1 MIKTIVIDDDLDTA
15 ETFANILMMKDIKVL
30 DIALNGEKGFESY
43 KEFHPDVVLMD
54 VMMPES
60 DGFDGLEKIRNYDP
74 DAKVIIVTADFRSDT
89 EERLIDQHASAII
102 YKPYDIE
109 QVIKTIHEV
118 YEGTFELS

>member
-15 ETFANILMMKDIKVL
+15 ETFANVLMMKDIKVL

-60 DGFDGLEKIRNYDP
+60 DGFDGLKKIREYDP
-74 DAKVIIVTADFRSDT
+74 DAKIVIVTADFRAGT
-89 EERLIDQHASAII
+89 EEKLIEDNANAII
-102 YKPYDIE
+102 YKPINIDEVVHI
-109 QVIKTIHEV
+109 IHSV
-118 YEGTFELS
+118 NEGTFELS

>member
-15 ETFANILMMKDIKVL
+15 ETFANVLMMKDIKVL

-60 DGFDGLEKIRNYDP
+60 DGFDGLKKIREYDP
-74 DAKVIIVTADFRSDT
+74 DAKIVIVTADFRVGT
-89 EERLIDQHASAII
+89 EEKLIEDNANAII
-102 YKPYDIE
+102 YKPINIDEVVHI
-109 QVIKTIHEV
+109 IHSV
-118 YEGTFELS
+118 NEGTFELS

>member
-15 ETFANILMMKDIKVL
+15 ETFANVLMMKDIKVL

-60 DGFDGLEKIRNYDP
+60 DGFDGLKKIREYDP
-74 DAKVIIVTADFRSDT
+74 DAKIVIVTADFRAGT
-89 EERLIDQHASAII
+89 EDKLIEDNANAII
-102 YKPYDIE
+102 YKPINIDEVVHI
-109 QVIKTIHEV
+109 IHSV
-118 YEGTFELS
+118 NEGTFELS

>member
-15 ETFANILMMKDIKVL
+15 ETFANVLMMKDIKVL

-60 DGFDGLEKIRNYDP
+60 DGFDGLKKIREYDP
-74 DAKVIIVTADFRSDT
+74 DAKIVIVTADFREGT
-89 EERLIDQHASAII
+89 EEKLIEDNANAII
-102 YKPYDIE
+102 YKPINIDEVVHI
-109 QVIKTIHEV
+109 IHSV
-118 YEGTFELS
+118 NEGTFELS